1 MATCRRKLVDSRNGG
16 DCTPPVI
23 PTRPN
28 NLPALR
34 EAQARCSGWT
44 LANESG
50 SKNAITRRAIP
61 EEARRRTRQ
70 NRLMTLQAIN
80 PATGQVVGAYDDT
93 SIERVTVLS
102 STLTTRSSTGAARNR
117 RPLGA
122 HSQGR
127 RRTSVRAS
135 ARRDPDARSSRSP
148 TRTKRSRWPT
158 TRSTAWAVAWSRGT
172 GRRASASQR
181 SSWKAASPT

>member
-1 MATCRRKLVDSRNGG
+1 
-16 DCTPPVI
+16 VI

-80 PATGQVVGAYDDT
+80 PATGQVVGA
-93 SIERVTVLS
+93 
-102 STLTTRSSTGAARNR
+102 
-117 RPLGA
+117 
-122 HSQGR
+122 
-127 RRTSVRAS
+127 
-135 ARRDPDARSSRSP
+135 
-148 TRTKRSRWPT
+148 
-158 TRSTAWAVAWSRGT
+158 
-172 GRRASASQR
+172 
-181 SSWKAASPT
+181 